1 MDKLV
6 CNLALLIKSSRI
18 EKSPEKLPSNNW
30 SRLTDKGTSE
40 PSDGEHMLG
49 SSSIFLN
56 LKISLPACYSTLG
69 LLLSI
74 ILKKKDIDIK
84 NTTYNLHYTFGLAKR
99 DLWGLGAE
107 S

>member
-1 MDKLV
+1 MNLSYYFLTFPAVGSKVLEGGFKYYVRLSPVVDKLV

-56 LKISLPACYSTLG
+56 LKISLPATP
-69 LLLSI
+69 
-74 ILKKKDIDIK
+74 
-84 NTTYNLHYTFGLAKR
+84 H
-99 DLWGLGAE
+99 
-107 S
+107 